1 MRSREIHSK
10 IRNVSDGIF
19 GFSAMRRKKQG
30 EGGGK
35 NGKMHVAVGAGIM
48 ERIN

>member
-10 IRNVSDGIF
+10 ICKVSDRMF

-35 NGKMHVAVGAGIM
+35 NGKMHVATGSGIM
-48 ERIN
+48 ERVN